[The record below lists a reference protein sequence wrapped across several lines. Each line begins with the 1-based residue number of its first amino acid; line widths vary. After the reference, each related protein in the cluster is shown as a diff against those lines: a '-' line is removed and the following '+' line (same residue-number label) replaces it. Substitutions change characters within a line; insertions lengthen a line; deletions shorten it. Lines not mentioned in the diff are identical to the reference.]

1 MPASASDDL
10 LSKSR
15 LLRQRIEARNNPPPP
30 PAAPRKTA
38 SPHRDEMVVVIA
50 EKPKRSPFPTLAYAT
65 VALIVFNLPYFLYQA
80 NAEPDPHNPF
90 AGMGEAL
97 IMLICFVPLAIVSLV
112 VWCSAVLHTIIQL
125 VSRAGRRA

>member
-1 MPASASDDL
+1 MPASPSDDL

-80 NAEPDPHNPF
+80 NAKPIHDPF

-125 VSRAGRRA
+125 VSRARRRA